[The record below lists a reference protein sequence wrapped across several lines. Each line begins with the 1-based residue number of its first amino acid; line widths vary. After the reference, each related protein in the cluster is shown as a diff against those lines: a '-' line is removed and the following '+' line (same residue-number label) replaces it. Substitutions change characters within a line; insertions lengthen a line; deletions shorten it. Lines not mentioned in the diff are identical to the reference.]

1 MIPRTHFS
9 FEINRSALSDSGLDQ
24 QDESM
29 ASLGPALQ
37 KLLSAQDSQAR
48 VAMSDS
54 HKGSGSKIAELTT
67 SLQDTQIADILK
79 AFSAQHGV
87 NVTALE

>member
-9 FEINRSALSDSGLDQ
+9 FEINFPALSDAGTQ
-24 QDESM
+24 QPGDTL

-37 KLLSAQDSQAR
+37 KLLTAQDSQAS
-48 VAMSDS
+48 VAISDS
-54 HKGSGSKIAELTT
+54 HKGAGSKLAELTT
-67 SLQDTQIADILK
+67 SLQDAQIADILQ

-87 NVTALE
+87 TVTALE